1 MFPILLII
9 ASALATTSYTTTDHT
24 DSIVPDTHT
33 FFHEDQAK
41 QVHKG
46 EWPPVYYN
54 SIHKHHS
61 QQIKTR
67 RL

>member
-33 FFHEDQAK
+33 FFHEDTNLGQ
-41 QVHKG
+41 QVFLIVIQKL
-46 EWPPVYYN
+46 YFII
-54 SIHKHHS
+54 S
-61 QQIKTR
+61 
-67 RL
+67 LF